1 MNCFFSSLEI
11 ASLRAYYIF
20 IREMAVESVQDKE
33 NKSEVEDPHQNIEPW
48 LRTHNGKETKL
59 GLCFLQFVIWC
70 WNVLKI
76 QRILDAKKLSGTNRK
91 ILQN

>member
-48 LRTHNGKETKL
+48 LRTHNGNKNEIGAASCNLLSDAEIRIENPTNFRCEK
-59 GLCFLQFVIWC
+59 IK
-70 WNVLKI
+70 WN
-76 QRILDAKKLSGTNRK
+76 
-91 ILQN
+91 

>member
-48 LRTHNGKETKL
+48 LRTHNGKKTKL
-59 GLCFLQFVIWC
+59 GLAICYLMLKY
-70 WNVLKI
+70 VLKI
-76 QRILDAKKLSGTNRK
+76 QRILDAKKSSETKRK

>member
-48 LRTHNGKETKL
+48 LRTHNGKKNEIGACNLLFDAEVRIENPTNFRCEK
-59 GLCFLQFVIWC
+59 IK
-70 WNVLKI
+70 WN
-76 QRILDAKKLSGTNRK
+76 
-91 ILQN
+91 